1 MADPT
6 HSYYDWQVST
16 LMLAYD
22 VIQPLAR
29 TDEQQL
35 AEREIKVKEE
45 LRQMVHAVLPPEY
58 LRNPQVDFPPQIVAI
73 LTRATLER
81 AISII
86 EGTGVD
92 FAPGATAAD

>member
-1 MADPT
+1 MSEAT

-22 VIQPLAR
+22 VIEPLPRHDDAR
-29 TDEQQL
+29 L
-35 AEREIKVKEE
+35 AEREQKVREE
-45 LRQMVHAVLPPEY
+45 LRDMVHAVLPPDY
-58 LRNPQVDFPPQIVAI
+58 LRNPEVEFPPHIVAI

-81 AISII
+81 ALSII

-92 FAPGATAAD
+92 FQPGSTASD